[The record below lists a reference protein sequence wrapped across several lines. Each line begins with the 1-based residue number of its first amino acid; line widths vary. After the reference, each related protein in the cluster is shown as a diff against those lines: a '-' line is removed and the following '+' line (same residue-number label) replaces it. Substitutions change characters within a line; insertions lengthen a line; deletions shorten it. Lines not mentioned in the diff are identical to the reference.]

1 MESIV
6 NNFNVE
12 DNIQTIAIPT
22 LILTGDGDTFILPV
36 ESEKMHEK
44 IPNSKLVVFS
54 PKVGH
59 MINYEATEDY
69 RKVLEEF
76 LETL

>member
-1 MESIV
+1 MEDKIQSI
-6 NNFNVE
+6 
-12 DNIQTIAIPT
+12 TTHT
-22 LILTGDGDTFILPV
+22 LILTGDGDTFIMPI
-36 ESEKMHEK
+36 ESEKMHKK

-69 RKVLEEF
+69 IKVLEEF
-76 LETL
+76 LDTL